1 MAITRRQLVAEVNR
15 KCKFSNQ
22 DGVEYIVRLI
32 EEVITDALIRGQTIK
47 LNGFLK
53 LSTKQTKPRK
63 ITLKNKQYESKSK
76 TVAFAKVS
84 PTIQRKIQEYQE
96 QKEDIDWLEE
106 FSELPYDM
114 QYDLVALAKDQAN
127 DLK

>member
-1 MAITRRQLVAEVNR
+1 MTRRELITEVNR
-15 KCKFSNQ
+15 RCRFSNA
-22 DGVEYIVRLI
+22 DGVEYIIRLV

-47 LNGFLK
+47 LNGYLK
-53 LSTKQTKPRK
+53 LGMKQTKPRK

-96 QKEDIDWLEE
+96 QQVDMDWLEE
-106 FSELPYDM
+106 FAELPYDM
-114 QYDLVALAKDQAN
+114 QYDLVKIAKAQAN
-127 DLK
+127 DLE

>member
-76 TVAFAKVS
+76 TVAYAKVS
-84 PTIQRKIQEYQE
+84 PSVQRKIQDKQE
-96 QKEDIDWLEE
+96 QQVDMDWLEE

-114 QYDLVALAKDQAN
+114 QYDLVKIAKEQAKG
-127 DLK
+127 LE

>member
-1 MAITRRQLVAEVNR
+1 MTRRELIAEVNR
-15 KCKFSNQ
+15 RCRFSNA
-22 DGVEYIVRLI
+22 DGVEYIIRLV

-47 LNGFLK
+47 LNGYLK
-53 LSTKQTKPRK
+53 LGMKQTKPRK

-96 QKEDIDWLEE
+96 QQVDMDWLEE
-106 FSELPYDM
+106 FAELPYDM
-114 QYDLVALAKDQAN
+114 QYDLVKIAKAQAN
-127 DLK
+127 DLE

>member
-47 LNGFLK
+47 LNSFLK
-53 LSTKQTKPRK
+53 IGIKQTKPRK
-63 ITLKNKQYESKSK
+63 ITLQGKQYESISK
-76 TVAFAKVS
+76 TVAYAKVS
-84 PTIQRKIQEYQE
+84 PTIQRKIQDKQE
-96 QKEDIDWLEE
+96 QQVDMDWLEE

-114 QYDLVALAKDQAN
+114 QYDLVKIAKEQAKG
-127 DLK
+127 LE